1 HTVCPNLLTHSDPPP
16 KKGTIIPRLDPK
28 TTPHHPTTLQSNTT
42 SVPSLFPFAAAT
54 ITPPPNRVRV
64 SNARI
69 PSSMAT
75 LVPGVLL
82 QLLQHMNTPINIAGD
97 HRSSL
102 LQVVS
107 IVPSLAGGDLFQNR
121 GFYLKVSDSS
131 HATYVSLPDDDEDL
145 IMSDKIQLGQYVHVE
160 RFEAASS
167 VPILRG
173 VRPVLGRHPCVGNPV
188 DIVAADSLAFLAL
201 SPKGKSKTGRVSS
214 NGGMSKGLVK
224 EEKEKEKEK
233 ARGVIARSKSMA
245 ANDKK
250 KQGNGNG
257 NGNMWGK
264 KEVKGGVR
272 SVPSSPISCY
282 SVAES
287 FGRFSNEVRQ
297 QAKVRSERGVAK
309 MGFGL
314 VEKVS
319 AKLGLREKVNSSSV
333 GSVLAKKQ
341 SSPRVEASTR
351 NPVQGLEL
359 GPKGLRKSWEGNMSS
374 DKQEL
379 KSSAAGRSSVS
390 KRNSLS
396 NERPSSNS
404 DNIVGTPRLSKQDI
418 KNTVSMKSVTKA
430 GVSDDMENSS
440 RKKDSS
446 GRKSLDST
454 KGSFMGSLVKVSA
467 SSRKL
472 TEESV
477 AWTSLPP
484 SLSKLGKEVLKRRDA
499 AQMVVVEAMQEASV
513 AEIIVR
519 CLSKFSEL
527 SSAAKEDDPQPAVEQ
542 FLALFSTLSN
552 GQSIASFLSKS
563 ASAGSSQT
571 SEDILAEETLQIT
584 SNMRKQAASWVNA
597 ALASDLRSFSVYVNR
612 QSSALVSTSS
622 LTANQKTNTV
632 DQSIL
637 VIEGTSKN
645 AAPKTQLKPRQSVGT
660 KVVSPL
666 TPRKGVGDKL
676 PIVQKPQLSP
686 TEWASGSGL
695 AEVIAL
701 AEKLKT
707 ESQDWFLGFTERFLD
722 SNVDRPTL
730 TDNSQIAGM
739 LTQLKSVNDW
749 LEEIGSK
756 KGEDEVAVL
765 QDTIERLRKK
775 IYEYLLSHV
784 DSAATAALGS
794 QSSPPVRVAEAKAR
808 K

>member
-1 HTVCPNLLTHSDPPP
+1 
-16 KKGTIIPRLDPK
+16 
-28 TTPHHPTTLQSNTT
+28 
-42 SVPSLFPFAAAT
+42 
-54 ITPPPNRVRV
+54 
-64 SNARI
+64 
-69 PSSMAT
+69 MAT

-160 RFEAASS
+160 RFEAASP

-173 VRPVLGRHPCVGNPV
+173 VRPVQGRHPCVGNPV
-188 DIVAADSLAFLAL
+188 DIVAADSLAFLTS

-214 NGGMSKGLVK
+214 SGGMSKGLVK
-224 EEKEKEKEK
+224 EKET

-245 ANDKK
+245 SNDKK
-250 KQGNGNG
+250 KQGNGIG
-257 NGNMWGK
+257 NGNLWGK

-272 SVPSSPISCY
+272 SVPSSPTSCY
-282 SVAES
+282 SVPES
-287 FGRFSNEVRQ
+287 FGRFSNEIRQ
-297 QAKVRSERGVAK
+297 QVKVRSERGVARI
-309 MGFGL
+309 GFGL

-333 GSVLAKKQ
+333 GSVVAKKQ
-341 SSPRVEASTR
+341 SSPRIEASTR
-351 NPVQGLEL
+351 NLVQGLEL
-359 GPKGLRKSWEGNMSS
+359 GPKGLRKSWEGNMSTN
-374 DKQEL
+374 KQGL

-418 KNTVSMKSVTKA
+418 KNPVPTKSIAKLGT
-430 GVSDDMENSS
+430 SDDLENSS
-440 RKKDSS
+440 RQKDST
-446 GRKSLDST
+446 GRKSLDAT
-454 KGSFMGSLVKVSA
+454 KGSFMGNLVKVSA
-467 SSRKL
+467 SSRRL
-472 TEESV
+472 TEESI
-477 AWTSLPP
+477 AWTSLPS

-552 GQSIASFLSKS
+552 AQSIASFLSKS
-563 ASAGSSQT
+563 ALAGSSQT
-571 SEDILAEETLQIT
+571 SEDILAEETLHIT

-597 ALASDLRSFSVYVNR
+597 ALASDLTSFSVYVNR
-612 QSSALVSTSS
+612 QSSGLVSTSS

-632 DQSIL
+632 DQPIV
-637 VIEGTSKN
+637 VIEGGSKSP
-645 AAPKTQLKPRQSVGT
+645 ALKTQSKPRQSVGT
-660 KVVSPL
+660 KLVSPL
-666 TPRKGVGDKL
+666 TPRKGVGDKPL
-676 PIVQKPQLSP
+676 VVQKPQPSP

-695 AEVIAL
+695 AEVIDL

-765 QDTIERLRKK
+765 QETIERLRKK

-784 DSAATAALGS
+784 DSATTAALGS
-794 QSSPPVRVAEAKAR
+794 QSSAPVRVAEAKGR
-808 K
+808 R

>member
-1 HTVCPNLLTHSDPPP
+1 
-16 KKGTIIPRLDPK
+16 
-28 TTPHHPTTLQSNTT
+28 
-42 SVPSLFPFAAAT
+42 
-54 ITPPPNRVRV
+54 
-64 SNARI
+64 
-69 PSSMAT
+69 MAT

-145 IMSDKIQLGQYVHVE
+145 IMTDKIQLGQYVHVE
-160 RFEAASS
+160 RFEAASP

-173 VRPVLGRHPCVGNPV
+173 VRPVQGRHPCVGNPV
-188 DIVAADSLAFLAL
+188 DIVAADSLAFLAS
-201 SPKGKSKTGRVSS
+201 SPKGKSKTGRMSS
-214 NGGMSKGLVK
+214 SGGMSKGLVK
-224 EEKEKEKEK
+224 AEKEKEKET

-245 ANDKK
+245 SNDKN
-250 KQGNGNG
+250 KQGNGIGNGNG
-257 NGNMWGK
+257 NLWGK

-272 SVPSSPISCY
+272 SVPSSPTSCY
-282 SVAES
+282 SVPES

-297 QAKVRSERGVAK
+297 QVKVRSERGVAR

-333 GSVLAKKQ
+333 GSVVAKKQ
-341 SSPRVEASTR
+341 SSPRIEASTR
-351 NPVQGLEL
+351 NLVQGLEL
-359 GPKGLRKSWEGNMSS
+359 GPKGLRKSWEGNMSTN
-374 DKQEL
+374 KQEL

-418 KNTVSMKSVTKA
+418 KNPVPTKSIAKPGT
-430 GVSDDMENSS
+430 SDDLENSS
-440 RKKDSS
+440 RQKDST
-446 GRKSLDST
+446 GRKSLDAT
-454 KGSFMGSLVKVSA
+454 KGSFMGNLVKVSV
-467 SSRKL
+467 SSRRL

-477 AWTSLPP
+477 AWTSLPS

-499 AQMVVVEAMQEASV
+499 AQMVIVEAMQEASV

-552 GQSIASFLSKS
+552 AQSIASFLSKS
-563 ASAGSSQT
+563 ALAGSSQT
-571 SEDILAEETLQIT
+571 SEDILAEETLHIT

-597 ALASDLRSFSVYVNR
+597 ALASDLTSFSVYVNR
-612 QSSALVSTSS
+612 QSSALVSTSC

-632 DQSIL
+632 DQPIV
-637 VIEGTSKN
+637 VIEGASKSP
-645 AAPKTQLKPRQSVGT
+645 APKTQSKPRQSVGT
-660 KVVSPL
+660 KLVSPL
-666 TPRKGVGDKL
+666 TPRKGVGDKPL
-676 PIVQKPQLSP
+676 VVQKPLPSP

-695 AEVIAL
+695 AEVIDL

-765 QDTIERLRKK
+765 QETIERLRKK

-784 DSAATAALGS
+784 DSATTTALGS
-794 QSSPPVRVAEAKAR
+794 QSSPPVRVAEAKGR
-808 K
+808 R